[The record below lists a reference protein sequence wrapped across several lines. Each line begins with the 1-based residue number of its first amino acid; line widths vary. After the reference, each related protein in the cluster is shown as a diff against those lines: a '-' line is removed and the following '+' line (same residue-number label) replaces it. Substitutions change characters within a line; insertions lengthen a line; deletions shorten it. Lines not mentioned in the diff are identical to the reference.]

1 MPDYEKNRQKRGMI
15 VASSNT
21 LTEGSIPKKIIMFA
35 LPLFWGNL
43 FQQLYNMADSLIVGN
58 FLGKSSLAAVTS
70 TGSLIF
76 LLVGFFNGTA
86 MGAGVVI
93 ARYFGAKDLK
103 KVKRAIHTDLA
114 FGLACGVILTVVGII
129 FAPQI
134 LRLMST
140 PDNVFGEAVWYI
152 RVYFCGSLAVVLYN
166 VCTGILQAVGD
177 SKHPLYYLIF
187 SSVVNVVLDFV
198 FNGVLKLGVG
208 YAALA
213 TIISQFLSVIL
224 CMRRLIMTQDVYQV
238 EIRKIRF
245 DFSILKQIIS
255 IGLPAGIQNSII
267 SIANVVIQSNV
278 NSFGDDAMAGCGA
291 YWKIE
296 GFGFLPITCFAMAMT
311 TFIGQ
316 NLGARQYDR
325 AKKGAAFGIL
335 CSTTLAEL
343 IGILIYIFIPQ
354 LVGLFNSDPKVI
366 EFGTIHAH
374 TVCLFYF
381 LLAFAHTVAGILR
394 GAGKSVV
401 PMYVMLAIWC
411 VFRIAYVTTI
421 AHFLPGI
428 RPVLAAYPI
437 TWAISGVIFL
447 IYFLKA
453 DWLHSFEKN

>member
-1 MPDYEKNRQKRGMI
+1 ME
-15 VASSNT
+15 SSNT

-93 ARYFGAKDLK
+93 ARYFGAKDYV
-103 KVKRAIHTDLA
+103 KVKRAIHTNLA
-114 FGLACGVILTVVGII
+114 FGLICGLIMTIAGLV

-140 PDNVFGEAVWYI
+140 PENVFGEAVWYI

-187 SSVVNVVLDFV
+187 SSVVNLILDFF

-213 TIISQFLSVIL
+213 TIISQFLSVLL
-224 CMRRLIMTQDVYQV
+224 CMRRLLMTQDVYQV
-238 EIRKIRF
+238 VLKDIRLDI
-245 DFSILKQIIS
+245 SILKQIIPV
-255 IGLPAGIQNSII
+255 GLPAGIQNSII

-278 NSFGDDAMAGCGA
+278 NSFGDNAMAGCGA

-316 NLGARQYDR
+316 NLGARQYER
-325 AKKGAAFGIL
+325 AKKGAVFGIL

-343 IGILIYIFIPQ
+343 IGISIYIFIPQ
-354 LVGLFNSDPKVI
+354 LVRMFNNDPDVI
-366 EFGTIHAH
+366 AYGTAHAH

-401 PMYVMLAIWC
+401 PMYIMLAIWC
-411 VFRIAYVTTI
+411 VFRIIYVTTI
-421 AHFLPGI
+421 THFVPGI

-447 IYFLKA
+447 LYFLKA
-453 DWLHSFEKN
+453 DWIHNFEK

>member
-1 MPDYEKNRQKRGMI
+1 
-15 VASSNT
+15 

-58 FLGKSSLAAVTS
+58 FLGKSSLAAVTC

-93 ARYFGAKDLK
+93 SRFFGAKDFK
-103 KVKRAIHTDLA
+103 KVRTAIHTDLA
-114 FGLACGVILTVVGII
+114 FGVVCGIALTLIGVL

-140 PDNVFGEAVWYI
+140 PDNVFDEAVWYI

-177 SKHPLYYLIF
+177 SRHPLYYLMI
-187 SSVVNVVLDFV
+187 SSVVNLVLDIV
-198 FNGVLKLGVG
+198 FNGILRLGVG
-208 YAALA
+208 YSALA
-213 TIISQFLSVIL
+213 TIISQFLSVVL

-238 EIRKIRF
+238 NLREIRF
-245 DFSILKQIIS
+245 DLPILKQIIS
-255 IGLPAGIQNSII
+255 VGLPSGIQNSII
-267 SIANVVIQSNV
+267 SVANVVIQSNV
-278 NSFGDDAMAGCGA
+278 NAFGDNAMAGCGA

-296 GFGFLPITCFAMAMT
+296 GFGFLPITCFSMAMT

-316 NLGARQYDR
+316 NLGAKQYER
-325 AKKGAAFGIL
+325 AKKGARFGII
-335 CSTTLAEL
+335 CSISMAEL
-343 IGILIYIFIPQ
+343 IGIAIYVFIPQ
-354 LVGLFNSDPKVI
+354 LVRLFNTDAAVVEYGS
-366 EFGTIHAH
+366 IHAH

-381 LLAFAHTVAGILR
+381 LLAFTHTVAGVLR

-401 PMYVMLAIWC
+401 PMYVMLAVWC
-411 VFRIAYVTTI
+411 VFRIAYVTSIT
-421 AHFLPGI
+421 HFLPGI

-437 TWAISGVIFL
+437 TWAVSSVIL
-447 IYFLKA
+447 IIYYLKA
-453 DWLHSFEKN
+453 DWIHAFEKN

>member
-1 MPDYEKNRQKRGMI
+1 
-15 VASSNT
+15 
-21 LTEGSIPKKIIMFA
+21 MFA

-58 FLGKSSLAAVTS
+58 FLGKSSLAAVTC

-93 ARYFGAKDLK
+93 ARFFGAKDYK
-103 KVKRAIHTDLA
+103 KVKTAIHTDLA
-114 FGLACGVILTVVGII
+114 FGVACGIALTIIGVV

-177 SKHPLYYLIF
+177 SRHPLYYLII
-187 SSVVNVVLDFV
+187 SSVVNLVLDII
-198 FNGVLKLGVG
+198 FNGVLRLGVG
-208 YAALA
+208 YSALA
-213 TIISQFLSVIL
+213 TIISQFLSVLL
-224 CMRRLIMTQDVYQV
+224 CMRRLITTQDVYQV
-238 EIRKIRF
+238 NLREIRF
-245 DFSILKQIIS
+245 DIPILKQIIS
-255 IGLPAGIQNSII
+255 VGLPSGIQNSII
-267 SIANVVIQSNV
+267 SVANVVIQSNV
-278 NSFGDDAMAGCGA
+278 NAFGDNAMAGCGA

-296 GFGFLPITCFAMAMT
+296 GFGFLPITCFSMAMT

-316 NLGARQYDR
+316 NLGAKQYDR
-325 AKKGAAFGIL
+325 AKKGSRFGII
-335 CSTTLAEL
+335 CSITMAEL
-343 IGILIYIFIPQ
+343 IGIAIFMFIPQ
-354 LVGLFNSDPKVI
+354 LVRLFNTDPAVV
-366 EFGTIHAH
+366 EYGSIHAH

-381 LLAFAHTVAGILR
+381 LLAYTHTIAGVLR

-401 PMYVMLAIWC
+401 PMYVMLAVWC
-411 VFRIAYVTTI
+411 IFRIAYVTSIT
-421 AHFLPGI
+421 HFLPGI

-437 TWAISGVIFL
+437 TWAISSVIL
-447 IYFLKA
+447 LVYFLKA
-453 DWLHSFEKN
+453 DWIHSFEK